1 MQADHKVSEL
11 EDEQIVIPVE
21 AAHAYPPAFVVVGSS
36 SSSTGVQVVQAS
48 RAGVVDACLASL
60 EHLMASVARGTEQ
73 KEEGEGG
80 SRRDWEVV
88 AVAGLLGHLGEEEEE
103 QPDQGSYWDLH
114 KRHYLALLH

>member
-21 AAHAYPPAFVVVGSS
+21 AAHAYHQAAFVVVGSS

-48 RAGVVDACLASL
+48 KAGVVDAWLASL
-60 EHLMASVARGTEQ
+60 EHLMALVGTEQ

-80 SRRDWEVV
+80 SRRD
-88 AVAGLLGHLGEEEEE
+88 
-103 QPDQGSYWDLH
+103 
-114 KRHYLALLH
+114 